1 MGAIAIKPPPGFV
14 LDEPDI
20 SKPPEGFVLDQVDF
34 DQLPDE
40 LVDQKDRIRNS
51 DYYSRQFGIEPETA
65 YDLEPQLNQQVFG
78 SEKLSANPA
87 KLFYEAF
94 KQSLADKPAM
104 MLKGAEVYTPGRA
117 LGMDTLLDKSSIFLR
132 SLQDPDVKEQL
143 QQVASGKLWP
153 TGDDKRW
160 WQVEAQ
166 YLPEVINSWAVNV
179 ADQIPIM
186 LATIAGRTAGK
197 AIGKPI
203 GGAAAAGV
211 ALVTAGP
218 DPSDVVTA
226 APVAAITSEVVKHL
240 GGAAPMVA
248 MEAGNFM
255 DEADNLRLDRDIAE
269 KYAKGYG
276 LGSGAIEYAQ
286 WLWVLGRYSK
296 IGKPMQKSILKE
308 VLGHIGGSMFEG
320 VEEVS
325 QQGLQN
331 FLLQKAVVEMKE
343 RHSDYK
349 GEAPKITEGLKRS
362 GQIGAGVAFITG
374 MPGTGM
380 TIANGALARQQQ
392 IKPETKKFLGEPSVA
407 EVEKVAEAPAV
418 PPKVPEAPITPEE
431 PIVAPEPTEAPI
443 EVPVEVREEGLAP
456 EQKARIDKVADSI
469 IAGIEREQFG
479 EAVQSAFDVLEDEGV
494 TPQQAHKQFWAKTF
508 PQLSAENQK
517 KAREELSKAVGEKVT
532 PENQQKFIDF
542 MAREL
547 TDTTFHE
554 LEPSDRPLLF
564 IEAGLNEE
572 IARIEKEPKLPE
584 AAPER
589 PGEIT
594 SPSVNRVITA
604 SKDLI
609 ESKAGNERGYVLN
622 SQTGEIIAEI
632 ESGIKGGLNIEGLT
646 DEFVV
651 NFRQPDV
658 SAQVRE
664 YKAKHP
670 GISNNIAEYH
680 YHPVTGGP
688 TKQDIQQW
696 FFRASKGYE
705 NEYGVI
711 DNQYVYTVRFPAKT
725 TPEFKTLFSSSQT
738 HFQMNNF
745 LEEKYDDFQAKPG
758 EFFAERMHF
767 ALTET
772 AKHFGFTYLRTP
784 SFKPPTEAA
793 PEVITGKP
801 YQVRAFR
808 GVSEKTPV
816 DEGMYGKGTYYT
828 TSEEYAAGF
837 GEVGAYDIK
846 LKNPYVASTNE
857 VEELGRSAREQ
868 AIAEGKSIVEQN
880 EIASQTIRDILEKRG
895 HDGIVMPYA
904 TGQEIIVFKAA
915 PKVAEKKSWEKI
927 KESTRVALEQRGV
940 SGDEL
945 LNAMDLGDEL
955 TEKGGQISAKGM
967 VTLYHRTT
975 SENAQRIVETGQM
988 QGKEDRLFFGTSPT
1002 GQIEGYGEAVVKV
1015 QLPIESLELND
1026 VFTDETHVTRKLGK
1040 IGKAFPVQAEIWT
1053 AKQAKEPTTLRE
1065 DVTGIL
1071 GGLPLEKPG
1080 LTKAEIEHLGVRG
1093 RAVLRTA
1100 QERGLKV
1107 GYKKGVADTIVNARR
1122 SMGAFVTKK
1131 KLELKNRIDALN
1143 IVKTYVPKDEQGRY
1157 MRRVVQVK
1165 TEKNITK
1172 LYTQIMDFLQK
1183 ADQRQAVRDFKG
1195 FIKKVKKDYKAGQR
1209 TFGKLRVSVRDEFV
1223 KVLDEFDLA
1232 KVSEDKQKELES
1244 RLKFIQRIAG
1254 VAEKVFIEFNEDLET
1269 GLEKNATDFLVMGQ
1283 RRIDETNRLSKTPI
1297 KELTAQ
1303 DIRQMQGILQYLL
1316 EINNLKK
1323 DSKARRHAEN
1333 LGKDIIDSRNELPTA
1348 KPEISEYT
1356 GLLGA
1361 MRWATVEGHA
1371 TISTLA
1377 NLITGKTNTITRK
1390 VLVDNPN
1397 QANIERK
1404 VLYKSFMGHFR
1415 NLADKA
1421 GISWNDIKQLNET
1434 TQITIGGKTFDATY
1448 DDVLSIYAHTM
1459 ADDNLIRILTTEGL
1473 NVYTYKPVVKG
1484 VFKKKVINEVGAPTL
1499 GELRDIAALVPS
1511 VHKKLLDIHFKTNKD
1526 VQAPAINKMSM
1537 QTENYEKAVY
1547 DKYWH
1552 VSRQFETVPEGK
1564 KTDLS
1569 VAAESWGR
1577 YRSRTGGSQRINIRP
1592 FSQEVILGMQMDA
1605 AYATMT
1611 QSMED
1616 ARTLLANRH
1625 WRRKVKDSG
1634 GRRALNELVTMFR
1647 RSQGLI
1653 SDQTI
1658 LDMTAANILNSAGK
1672 SILSIR
1678 PSGMGVQIAS
1688 VPAAFKFVDKKYFMQ
1703 AETPSKTEIKALM
1716 ESSPVLWLRWKGKQ
1730 FDYALGAVGS
1740 HKAFQ
1745 GMLFDH
1751 VDVTD
1756 KALIFYT
1763 WGDQIAIWKIWKA
1776 AGRQIT
1782 AEQTLKEGTTEYEE
1796 ATLKLLYDALETQP
1810 QWDMMHRSPITSSPS
1825 VWLRGMTMFMSARNA
1840 QYQVLLQAVDD
1851 LKKGRITQKEAAER
1865 IGSIGMAAA
1874 FVSISK
1880 RIARLAVK
1888 GAAITTLAAIGFIDS
1903 PEEKAKEE
1911 ALKEVKK
1918 VPIETVFNLM
1928 GLNALGSLFVSI
1940 GYAALRRIKYG
1951 EMHYSDMRSGNM
1963 LADIMLDI
1971 VNAGELY
1978 ALTAYQAVTEEKYQ
1992 SGSRAGEYKALYTA
2006 LAAADQT
2013 AQLIAYRFGW
2023 PYEGPKA
2030 DIIWPVKAA
2039 ARKTTKFKNIEAIP

>member
-1 MGAIAIKPPPGFV
+1 MPITVEQAQKELRRREAEQE
-14 LDEPDI
+14 LAARAT
-20 SKPPEGFVLDQVDF
+20 PPEDTW
-34 DQLPDE
+34 
-40 LVDQKDRIRNS
+40 
-51 DYYSRQFGIEPETA
+51 DYVFSRG
-65 YDLEPQLNQQVFG
+65 G
-78 SEKLSANPA
+78 
-87 KLFYEAF
+87 
-94 KQSLADKPAM
+94 SLADTLKITERTNYDA
-104 MLKGAEVYTPGRA
+104 MLKEVKNPKDFEDQFTSSLY
-117 LGMDTLLDKSSIFLR
+117 MSSITGI
-132 SLQDPDVKEQL
+132 DPDFAWDANKQFSTYLFKEPMSPSQIVSRATQDHNLVKRYTDAWNSLVSSIEKEPTLTRWEGMVNQTAIGL
-143 QQVASGKLWP
+143 ANVASG
-153 TGDDKRW
+153 GAKRMAELSLTPGQQGPFGPRYTPSEADREFAADMKEKARFM
-160 WQVEAQ
+160 WQVGQNPDLALRNDDWLNQIMAIGAQ
-166 YLPEVINSWAVNV
+166 TVPYITATT
-179 ADQIPIM
+179 AG
-186 LATIAGRTAGK
+186 TIAGGPFGGFLVGDAIIGNMAYQK
-197 AIGKPI
+197 AIDADVPEDTANQIRFAVGI
-203 GGAAAAGV
+203 TGGAIEAFGGAAADKYMSMLTEKITNRLVRAGANFTV
-211 ALVTAGP
+211 GSLIEAAEEAGQEIA
-218 DPSDVVTA
+218 DITGESIYRDIDFNDAIRRTL
-226 APVAAITSEVVKHL
+226 VAAGGGALL
-240 GGAAPMVA
+240 GGAFKTASAAVRGITAESPKSQQIRL
-248 MEAGNFM
+248 
-255 DEADNLRLDRDIAE
+255 LRLA
-269 KYAKGYG
+269 A
-276 LGSGAIEYAQ
+276 AQ
-286 WLWVLGRYSK
+286 GQLTDFIVK
-296 IGKPMQKSILKE
+296 A
-308 VLGHIGGSMFEG
+308 
-320 VEEVS
+320 VEE
-325 QQGLQN
+325 
-331 FLLQKAVVEMKE
+331 
-343 RHSDYK
+343 
-349 GEAPKITEGLKRS
+349 EAET
-362 GQIGAGVAFITG
+362 
-374 MPGTGM
+374 
-380 TIANGALARQQQ
+380 ALE
-392 IKPETKKFLGEPSVA
+392 I
-407 EVEKVAEAPAV
+407 VEKPAEAVAK
-418 PPKVPEAPITPEE
+418 PPTAPEAPITPEE
-431 PIVAPEPTEAPI
+431 PAVASE
-443 EVPVEVREEGLAP
+443 
-456 EQKARIDKVADSI
+456 
-469 IAGIEREQFG
+469 
-479 EAVQSAFDVLEDEGV
+479 
-494 TPQQAHKQFWAKTF
+494 
-508 PQLSAENQK
+508 
-517 KAREELSKAVGEKVT
+517 
-532 PENQQKFIDF
+532 
-542 MAREL
+542 
-547 TDTTFHE
+547 
-554 LEPSDRPLLF
+554 
-564 IEAGLNEE
+564 
-572 IARIEKEPKLPE
+572 
-584 AAPER
+584 
-589 PGEIT
+589 
-594 SPSVNRVITA
+594 
-604 SKDLI
+604 
-609 ESKAGNERGYVLN
+609 
-622 SQTGEIIAEI
+622 
-632 ESGIKGGLNIEGLT
+632 
-646 DEFVV
+646 
-651 NFRQPDV
+651 
-658 SAQVRE
+658 
-664 YKAKHP
+664 
-670 GISNNIAEYH
+670 
-680 YHPVTGGP
+680 
-688 TKQDIQQW
+688 
-696 FFRASKGYE
+696 
-705 NEYGVI
+705 
-711 DNQYVYTVRFPAKT
+711 
-725 TPEFKTLFSSSQT
+725 
-738 HFQMNNF
+738 
-745 LEEKYDDFQAKPG
+745 
-758 EFFAERMHF
+758 
-767 ALTET
+767 
-772 AKHFGFTYLRTP
+772 
-784 SFKPPTEAA
+784 PTEAA
-793 PEVITGKP
+793 PEVTEKKP
-801 YQVRAFR
+801 WDMTDKEFEEGGWTEFETARGSAFDIEGAEQEAGAEILLPSEYKQIAKNEGEKAR
-808 GVSEKTPV
+808 DLVYELNLEGVHTLDTHQT
-816 DEGMYGKGTYYT
+816 DEGVVIHIPPEYLEKAQEFIDKHGANVRTEKIGHYLTVPKVPEKAAIRAYRGDIEQRELKVSIPAPTDLEGIYF
-828 TSEEYAAGF
+828 SRDKVSAQDYAAMGIEGQPKGVGF
-837 GEVGAYDIK
+837 TGEYDII
-846 LKNPYVASTNE
+846 LKNPASEEIEQQILKEFNAPVEEDGDFRLYTPELAKEVAIELQKRGYDGVIRDASDEVIVFDVAS
-857 VEELGRSAREQ
+857 V
-868 AIAEGKSIVEQN
+868 KSVVP
-880 EIASQTIRDILEKRG
+880 EIA
-895 HDGIVMPYA
+895 
-904 TGQEIIVFKAA
+904 
-915 PKVAEKKSWEKI
+915 KKK
-927 KESTRVALEQRGV
+927 
-940 SGDEL
+940 
-945 LNAMDLGDEL
+945 
-955 TEKGGQISAKGM
+955 
-967 VTLYHRTT
+967 
-975 SENAQRIVETGQM
+975 
-988 QGKEDRLFFGTSPT
+988 
-1002 GQIEGYGEAVVKV
+1002 
-1015 QLPIESLELND
+1015 
-1026 VFTDETHVTRKLGK
+1026 
-1040 IGKAFPVQAEIWT
+1040 
-1053 AKQAKEPTTLRE
+1053 AKEPTTLRE

-1165 TEKNITK
+1165 SEKNITK

-1183 ADQRQAVRDFKG
+1183 ADQRQAVRDFKS
-1195 FIKKVKKDYKAGQR
+1195 FIKKAKKDYKAGQR

-1232 KVSEDKQKELES
+1232 KVSEDKEKELES

-1269 GLEKNATDFLVMGQ
+1269 GLEKDATDFLVMGQ
-1283 RRIDETNRLSKTPI
+1283 RRIEETNRLSKTPI

-1303 DIRQMQGILQYLL
+1303 DIRQMQGILQHLL

-1333 LGKDIIDSRNELPTA
+1333 LGKDIIDSRNELPKA

-1361 MRWATVEGHA
+1361 MRWVTVEGHA
-1371 TISTLA
+1371 TISSMA
-1377 NLITGKTNTITRK
+1377 GLITAKTNTVTRK

-1397 QANIERK
+1397 QANVERK
-1404 VLYKSFMGHFR
+1404 VLYKSFIDHFR

-1421 GISWNDIKQLNET
+1421 GITWNDIKQLNET
-1434 TQITIGGKTFDATY
+1434 VQITIGGKSFEATY

-1484 VFKKKVINEVGAPTL
+1484 VFKKKVINEVGTPTL

-1511 VHKKLLDIHFKTNKD
+1511 VHKKLLDMHFKTNKD
-1526 VQAPAINKMSM
+1526 IQAPAINKMSM

-1547 DKYWH
+1547 EKYWH

-1577 YRSRTGGSQRINIRP
+1577 YRSRTGGNQRINVRP

-1611 QSMED
+1611 QAMED

-1688 VPAAFKFVDKKYFMQ
+1688 VPAAFKFVNKKYFMQ
-1703 AETPSKTEIKALM
+1703 AETPSKTEVKTLM

-1756 KALIFYT
+1756 KALVFYT

-1782 AEQTLKEGTTEYEE
+1782 AEQNLAEGTTEHEE

-1851 LKKGRITQKEAAER
+1851 LKKGRISQKEAAER

-1911 ALKEVKK
+1911 ALKEAKK
-1918 VPIETVFNLM
+1918 VPIETAFNLM

-1978 ALTAYQAVTEEKYQ
+1978 ALTAYQAMTEEKYQ